1 LRFNVENKVIW
12 LTGQP
17 GSGKTTL
24 ALSLEKK
31 IKSKDSSTKIM
42 IIDGDD
48 LRDITINKD
57 YSKKGREKNITTAQ
71 KIAHFLFN
79 KNFIVI
85 VSLVAPYKELR
96 EKFKSIAPVLEVYL
110 HTTEIRGREKF
121 FAEDYEPPVKN
132 FINMDT
138 TEKTIEECVNEIL
151 NVYW

>member
-1 LRFNVENKVIW
+1 MENKVIW

-138 TEKTIEECVNEIL
+138 TEKTIEECVNELL

>member
-1 LRFNVENKVIW
+1 MKNKIIW

-17 GSGKTTL
+17 GSGKTTI

-31 IKSKDSSTKIM
+31 IKFEDTSKKIM

-96 EKFKSIAPVLEVYL
+96 EEFKSIAPVLEVYL
-110 HTTEIRGREKF
+110 HTTEVRDDLLRK
-121 FAEDYEPPVKN
+121 
-132 FINMDT
+132 
-138 TEKTIEECVNEIL
+138 L
-151 NVYW
+151 

>member
-1 LRFNVENKVIW
+1 VKNKIIW

-17 GSGKTTL
+17 GSGKTTI

-31 IKSKDSSTKIM
+31 IKFEDTSKKIM

-96 EKFKSIAPVLEVYL
+96 EEFKSIAPVLEVYL
-110 HTTEIRGREKF
+110 HTTEVRGREKF
-121 FAEDYEPPVKN
+121 FAEDYEAPVEN
-132 FINMDT
+132 FINIDT
-138 TEKTIEECVNEIL
+138 TEKTVKECVHEIL

>member
-1 LRFNVENKVIW
+1 MENKVIW

>member
-1 LRFNVENKVIW
+1 MKNKIIW

-17 GSGKTTL
+17 GSGKTTI

-42 IIDGDD
+42 VIDGDD

-96 EKFKSIAPVLEVYL
+96 EMFKSIAPVLEVYL
-110 HTTEIRGREKF
+110 HTTQIRGREKF
-121 FAEDYEPPVKN
+121 FAEDYEPPVEN

-138 TEKTIEECVNEIL
+138 TEKTVEECVHEIL

>member
-1 LRFNVENKVIW
+1 MKNKIIW

-42 IIDGDD
+42 VIDGDD

-57 YSKKGREKNITTAQ
+57 YTKKGREKNITTAQ

-132 FINMDT
+132 FINMET
-138 TEKTIEECVNEIL
+138 TEKTVEECVDEIL

>member
-1 LRFNVENKVIW
+1 MKKKQRNKNSIIW

-24 ALSLEKK
+24 ANSLLISLKK
-31 IKSKDSSTKIM
+31 DHKVI

-57 YSKKGREKNITTAQ
+57 YSKKGREKNIKTAQ
-71 KIAHFLFN
+71 QIAHFLFN
-79 KNFIVI
+79 KNYVVI
-85 VSLVAPYKELR
+85 VALVAPYEKLR
-96 EKFKSIAPVLEVYL
+96 EDFKSKTDVLEVYL

-121 FAEDYEPPVKN
+121 FSEDYVKPKQN
-132 FINMDT
+132 FLEINT
-138 TEKTIEECVNEIL
+138 TNRTVKECADEIL

>member
-1 LRFNVENKVIW
+1 MKNKIIW

-24 ALSLEKK
+24 ARSLEKK

-42 IIDGDD
+42 VIDGDD

-57 YSKKGREKNITTAQ
+57 YTKKGREKNITTAQ

-96 EKFKSIAPVLEVYL
+96 EIFKSIAPVLEVYL

-132 FINMDT
+132 FINMET
-138 TEKTIEECVNEIL
+138 TEKTVEECVDEIL

>member
-1 LRFNVENKVIW
+1 VENKVIW

>member
-1 LRFNVENKVIW
+1 MKNRIIW

-24 ALSLEKK
+24 ALSLENK
-31 IKSKDSSTKIM
+31 IRSKDSSTKIM
-42 IIDGDD
+42 VIDGDD
-48 LRDITINKD
+48 LRDITVNKD

-85 VSLVAPYKELR
+85 VSLVAPYRELR
-96 EKFKSIAPVLEVYL
+96 EIFKSIAPVLEIYL

-132 FINMDT
+132 FINIDT
-138 TEKTIEECVNEIL
+138 TEKTVEECVDEIL

>member
-1 LRFNVENKVIW
+1 MNKIIW

-24 ALSLEKK
+24 GKAIEKR
-31 IKSKDSSTKIM
+31 IKSKDINTHIM

-48 LRDITINKD
+48 LRHITINKD
-57 YSKKGREKNITTAQ
+57 YSKEGREKNITTAQ

-85 VSLVAPYKELR
+85 VSLVAPYKNLR
-96 EKFKSIAPVLEVYL
+96 EKFKSVAPVCEIYL
-110 HTTEIRGREKF
+110 HTTEKRGREKF
-121 FAEDYEPPVKN
+121 FAKDYEPPTEN
-132 FINMDT
+132 FLNIDT
-138 TEKTIEECVNEIL
+138 TKKTVEECVDEIL

>member
-1 LRFNVENKVIW
+1 MKNKIIW

-17 GSGKTTL
+17 GSGKTTI

-31 IKSKDSSTKIM
+31 IKFEDTSKKIM

-96 EKFKSIAPVLEVYL
+96 EEFKSIAPVLEVYL
-110 HTTEIRGREKF
+110 HTTEVRGREKF
-121 FAEDYEPPVKN
+121 FAEDYEAPVEN
-132 FINMDT
+132 FINIDT
-138 TEKTIEECVNEIL
+138 TEKTVKECVHEIL

>member
-1 LRFNVENKVIW
+1 MKKIIW

-24 ALSLEKK
+24 AKAIEKS
-31 IKSKDSSTKIM
+31 IKSKDINTNIM

-48 LRDITINKD
+48 LRNITVNKD
-57 YSKKGREKNITTAQ
+57 YSRRGREKNITTAQ
-71 KIAHFLFN
+71 KIAHFLYN
-79 KNFIVI
+79 KKFIVL

-96 EKFKSIAPVLEVYL
+96 EKFKSLVPVLEIYL

-121 FAEDYEPPVKN
+121 FADDYERPTEN
-132 FINMDT
+132 FLDIDT
-138 TEKTIEECVNEIL
+138 TKKTVEECVNEIL

>member
-1 LRFNVENKVIW
+1 MKNKIIW

-17 GSGKTTL
+17 GSGKTTI

-31 IKSKDSSTKIM
+31 INFEDASKKIM

-57 YSKKGREKNITTAQ
+57 YSKKGRERNITTAQ

-85 VSLVAPYKELR
+85 VSLVAPYKDLR
-96 EKFKSIAPVLEVYL
+96 EEFKSIAPVLEVYL
-110 HTTEIRGREKF
+110 HTTEVRGREKF
-121 FAEDYEPPVKN
+121 FAEDYEAPVEN
-132 FINMDT
+132 FINIDT
-138 TEKTIEECVNEIL
+138 TEKTVEECVHEIL

>member
-1 LRFNVENKVIW
+1 MRFNVENKVIW

>member
-1 LRFNVENKVIW
+1 MKNKIIW

-17 GSGKTTL
+17 GSGKTTI

-42 IIDGDD
+42 VIDGDD

-96 EKFKSIAPVLEVYL
+96 EMFKSIAPVLEVYL
-110 HTTEIRGREKF
+110 HTTQIRGREKF

-138 TEKTIEECVNEIL
+138 TEKTVEECVHEIL

>member
-1 LRFNVENKVIW
+1 M
-12 LTGQP
+12 
-17 GSGKTTL
+17 
-24 ALSLEKK
+24 
-31 IKSKDSSTKIM
+31 IKMSN
-42 IIDGDD
+42 
-48 LRDITINKD
+48 ITVNKD

-85 VSLVAPYKELR
+85 VSLVAPYRELR
-96 EKFKSIAPVLEVYL
+96 EIFKSIAPVLEIYL

-132 FINMDT
+132 FINIDT
-138 TEKTIEECVNEIL
+138 TEKTVEECVDEIL